1 MTQKD
6 KIRQAIIFVMKV
18 KSIASDIKSEG
29 DDYDMQ
35 WHKGYCKQLADA
47 CEDILKTLR

>member
-6 KIRQAIIFVMKV
+6 KIRQAIIFAVKV
-18 KSIASDIKSEG
+18 KSIALDIKSEG

-35 WHKGYCKQLADA
+35 
-47 CEDILKTLR
+47 

>member
-6 KIRQAIIFVMKV
+6 KIREAIMFAMRV
-18 KSIASDIKSEG
+18 KSIASSIKSEG

-35 WHKGYCKQLADA
+35 WHKGYVKQMTNA
-47 CEDILKTLR
+47 CEYIIKKLK

>member
-6 KIRQAIIFVMKV
+6 KIRQAIMFVMKV
-18 KSIASDIKSEG
+18 KSMASSIKSEG

-47 CEDILKTLR
+47 CDDILKTLR

>member
-6 KIRQAIIFVMKV
+6 KIRMAIMFAMRV
-18 KSIASDIKSEG
+18 KLIASDIKSEG

-35 WHKGYCKQLADA
+35 WHKNYCKQLTEAS
-47 CEDILKTLR
+47 EELLKKLR